1 MTGAAPALLEVDGR
15 IATVTLNRPEAYNA
29 VDATLAEALA
39 DIGERVAASDDVRVV
54 ILRGAGPTFCAGGDI
69 RTFAANIDALEPMAR
84 GLLGKLHRFLVALR
98 EGPRLVITSV
108 HGSAAGAGFSL
119 ALLGDLCIAA
129 ADARFVPAYAKLGV
143 SPDGGGSIGVVERI
157 GPRRALALFLAED
170 GLTAEQAFEAG
181 LVNKVVPAAELEAAT
196 RALAERVAR
205 IAPTAIA
212 ATKALIQQSART
224 PFADQLEAELEQMV
238 RCMATPAFRANVE
251 SFLSKTKG

>member
-1 MTGAAPALLEVDGR
+1 MTGPAAALLDIDGR
-15 IATVTLNRPEAYNA
+15 IATITLNRPEAYNA
-29 VDATLAEALA
+29 IDATLAAALA
-39 DIGERVAASDDVRVV
+39 GIGDELAASDDVRVV

-69 RTFAANIDALEPMAR
+69 RTFAANIDALEPMVR
-84 GLLGKLHRFLVALR
+84 DLLGELHRFLVALR

-129 ADARFVPAYAKLGV
+129 ENAKFVPAYAKLGV

-157 GPRRALALFLAED
+157 GARRALALFLAED
-170 GLTAEQAFEAG
+170 GLTAEEAFQAG

-196 RALAERVAR
+196 RALAERVSR
-205 IAPTAIA
+205 TAPTAIA
-212 ATKALIQQSART
+212 ATKALIQQSAST
-224 PFADQLEAELEQMV
+224 PFAAQLDAEMEQMV

-251 SFLSKTKG
+251 GFLAKSAR